1 MNSRLKILNA
11 TKWTGGFTLITGMMI
26 FLYGMI
32 GDVAP
37 VIGIGIGTIVGAV
50 LFFLIGMF
58 FITTEEMVENTHK
71 GIEISP
77 MKSRNGLYLVKNNNK
92 C

>member
-1 MNSRLKILNA
+1 
-11 TKWTGGFTLITGMMI
+11 MI

-32 GDVAP
+32 GEVTP
-37 VIGIGIGTIVGAV
+37 IIGIGIGTIVGAV

-71 GIEISP
+71 GIEISR
-77 MKSRNGLYLVKNNNK
+77 MKSRNGLYLVKNNK
-92 C
+92 